1 MTTSIATSRNAAS
14 GADNTKNGTSART
27 FLLTVQNSLL
37 NHTDAIY
44 SYCSNLAGF
53 NYGLICAHNKGHNEQ
68 TLPHVHI
75 VLQYSQPKRL
85 SIKKLCGAHID
96 TLKFGSIQKMVAYA
110 KGETGHDDIE
120 GFVADVLLEDGEM
133 RRNGGMR
140 TTIGEIMDME
150 KEEIL
155 ELPATLYNIASKIQE
170 KKQAEDKWRSV
181 LDEVWDDDL
190 KQPEVVYITGESG
203 VGKTYGA
210 IKMAKELGYAKDN
223 VGSLTIEN
231 NFFSFNVPDAEC
243 IIVPEF
249 RPSQCRATLL
259 LEFLDKY
266 GFNAPI
272 KGGFHYVRPKTIII
286 ASIVPP
292 EDLYTDTEKNKQFMR
307 RISKVIRLQS

>member
-1 MTTSIATSRNAAS
+1 MFAQSEVECSAPN
-14 GADNTKNGTSART
+14 NTKNGGKCAKI
-27 FLLTVQNSLL
+27 FMLTVQNSLVQYI
-37 NHTDAIY
+37 DDIY
-44 SYCSNLAGF
+44 NYVSGLEGF
-53 NYGLICAHNKGHNEQ
+53 QYGLVCEHNKGHDEQ
-68 TLPHVHI
+68 TLPHLHI
-75 VLQYSQPKRL
+75 VLQYERSKRL
-85 SIKKLCGAHID
+85 SVKKLCGAHID
-96 TLKFGSIQKMVAYA
+96 TLKYGSIQKMVAYA
-110 KGETGHDDIE
+110 KGETGHDDIP
-120 GFVADVLLEDGEM
+120 GFIANVIHEEGEM

-140 TTIGEIMDME
+140 TTIGEIKNMT
-150 KEEIL
+150 KEDIL
-155 ELPATLYNIASKIQE
+155 ELPATLYNIAEKIVE
-170 KKQAEDKWRSV
+170 KEQAEDKWRSV

-190 KQPEVVYITGESG
+190 KAPEVVYITGESG

-231 NFFSFNVPDAEC
+231 NFFSFNVPNAEC

-272 KGGFHYVRPKTIII
+272 KGGFHYVRPRTIII

-292 EDLYTDTEKNKQFMR
+292 EELYTDTEKNKQFMR